1 MIIVLV
7 WVLVALL
14 AVLQLGDMLT
24 TLRVLAQG
32 GSEVNPVMAWLM
44 RKLGR
49 VGALALKVAS
59 IIATAAAIAA
69 MLPATQAVGLLAA
82 LCGLYVWVIAHNW
95 GQIR

>member
-1 MIIVLV
+1 MKTVLA
-7 WVLVALL
+7 WALVALL

-32 GSEVNPVMAWLM
+32 GREVNRVMAWLM

-49 VGALALKVAS
+49 VGALAFK
-59 IIATAAAIAA
+59 AALVLAIAVA
-69 MLPATQAVGLLAA
+69 FALLLPARFAVGLLAA
-82 LCGLYVWVIAHNW
+82 LCGLYVWVVAHNW